1 MKYIETSKYVLMFE
15 GTFIDDK
22 TGMEKILLT
31 NGDGIKWANT
41 GTYVHHRGGIQNVMN
56 ELKETDKTI
65 EQLRNEQGK
74 ALAPTAEQKKIT
86 HSNQLEYKRKVDHLN
101 ECMYSELK
109 SNELNECTPG
119 NICVILR
126 HANRTSDADLP
137 KMNIGYTIRTKQK
150 VGRDGLKITKNY
162 SIMDLNEPIEYNGEQ
177 CAHFIF
183 GMKSHLDKESGFL
196 YRSVLREDGIED
208 FNE

>member
-101 ECMYSELK
+101 ECMYYELK
-109 SNELNECTPG
+109 SNELNECTPR

-162 SIMDLNEPIEYNGEQ
+162 SIMDLKIGRAS
-177 CAHFIF
+177 C
-183 GMKSHLDKESGFL
+183 
-196 YRSVLREDGIED
+196 RERV
-208 FNE
+208 